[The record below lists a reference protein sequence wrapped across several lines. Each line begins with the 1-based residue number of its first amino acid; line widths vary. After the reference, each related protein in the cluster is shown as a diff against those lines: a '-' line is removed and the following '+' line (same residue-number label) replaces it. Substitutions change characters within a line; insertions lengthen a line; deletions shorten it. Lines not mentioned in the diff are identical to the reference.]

1 MPFATANLPGLIT
14 TSCILP
20 HSIWMAIACCLHII
34 MNGCPLVLPFHH
46 CTHAP
51 VCHHLSL
58 VSPEYSDDGEEES
71 RGLDRSEHFF
81 QEPHYIHNEMP
92 DVSPGFCLN
101 DIHYLEDDVSTISD
115 TKEFFEEQNEKENV
129 VARSKIKLLSPT
141 EEVLQ
146 AWKHCNI
153 TLWSPLQH
161 IMQTPIHSNQYLLP
175 VAQLVQYTPMHSQC
189 GTGLHEL
196 IPQNLQ
202 HKEIFHLLC
211 LTVLQCLNSM
221 EDNTYNLD

>member
-1 MPFATANLPGLIT
+1 MT
-14 TSCILP
+14 
-20 HSIWMAIACCLHII
+20 
-34 MNGCPLVLPFHH
+34 
-46 CTHAP
+46 
-51 VCHHLSL
+51 
-58 VSPEYSDDGEEES
+58 
-71 RGLDRSEHFF
+71 
-81 QEPHYIHNEMP
+81 

-101 DIHYLEDDVSTISD
+101 DIHDSEDDVSTISN
-115 TKEFFEEQNEKENV
+115 TKEFFEEHNEKENV

-153 TLWSPLQH
+153 KLWSPLQD